1 MSVTPLPHSS
11 RDNDD
16 VVDLFAFARWRR
28 ILCAETPA
36 PGTFS
41 SGIWP
46 HADSLSALCSL

>member
-16 VVDLFAFARWRR
+16 GVDLFAFARCRR

-41 SGIWP
+41 NGIWP
-46 HADSLSALCSL
+46 HADSCSAVCSL